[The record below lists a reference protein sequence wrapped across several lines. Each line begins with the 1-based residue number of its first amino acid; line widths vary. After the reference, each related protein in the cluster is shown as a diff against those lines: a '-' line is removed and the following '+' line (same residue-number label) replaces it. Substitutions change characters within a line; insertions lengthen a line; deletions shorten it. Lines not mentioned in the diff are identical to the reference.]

1 MSGIRPAERQPQGR
15 RVRARTAGRRLAAVG
30 LLLPSLLL
38 APAGQVHADARAAL
52 CARPTGSSAEAD
64 AVVPAADPQ
73 NDVGRQ
79 CAVSALERARGLAV
93 VTVALTALGTPY
105 SWGGGDTQGPTIGF
119 CDRVNGYLDG
129 VCQADHTVGFD
140 CSGLAL
146 YSWYQASGGTIALPH
161 YSVLQRDHGRHLAPS
176 ELIPGDLLF
185 FAEPGGP
192 IHHVGIYLGNGAMI
206 HSERTGTVVSVL
218 NDVFND
224 RTWGPRYVG
233 ATRPAP

>member
-1 MSGIRPAERQPQGR
+1 VSGLRPSGR
-15 RVRARTAGRRLAAVG
+15 RVEGRRARARTAGHQLAAVG
-30 LLLPSLLL
+30 LLLLPLLL
-38 APAGQVHADARAAL
+38 APAGPVHADARAAL
-52 CARPTGSSAEAD
+52 CARPVGSSAEAGTVTD
-64 AVVPAADPQ
+64 AADPQ
-73 NDVGRQ
+73 SGVGRQ
-79 CAVSALERARGLAV
+79 CAVSALERARGLAAV
-93 VTVALTALGTPY
+93 AVALTELGTPY
-105 SWGGGDTQGPTIGF
+105 SWGGGDTEGPTIGF
-119 CDRVNGYLDG
+119 CDRVNGYLNG

-146 YSWYQASGGTIALPH
+146 YSWYQASGGAIALPH
-161 YSVLQRDHGRHLAPS
+161 YSVLQRDHGRHLEPS

-192 IHHVGIYLGNGAMI
+192 IHHVGIYIGNGAMI
-206 HSERTGTVVSVL
+206 QSEHTGTVVSVL